1 MDAKI
6 QIADSYIRS
15 GYKFYPKTINK
26 AALMLCT
33 RRNISA
39 KKPPFYLM
47 IEQGKEFRFLSSLY
61 SVGQNRFILDYKGQ
75 NFMMQIDDFEA
86 EIMSIK

>member
-1 MDAKI
+1 MSANI

-26 AALMLCT
+26 AALMLCK

-47 IEQGKEFRFLSSLY
+47 IEQGREFRFLSSLY
-61 SVGQNRFILDYKGQ
+61 PQGQNRFMLDYKGQ
-75 NFMMQIDDFEA
+75 QFSMILDDFEA